1 MLGREEK
8 LELLLRRW
16 RRARA
21 GEGQVVLLR
30 GEAGIGK
37 SRLTAALR
45 EAVAGDEREELV
57 LYCSPQH
64 TDSALRPVIA
74 RLERAAGLTPSDAP
88 EARLAKLETLLAP
101 LAPPPED
108 VALIA
113 DLLSVPTLG
122 RRPAL
127 DLVPQR
133 RRERQLQALLRRVRA
148 LAARRPVLA
157 AVEDAH
163 WVDPT
168 TRELLDLLVA
178 EAADMALLLV
188 VTHRPEFDA
197 GAWLGLHHVTPVQLN
212 RLAPADHRELLRRV
226 AGGKALPPEV
236 EAELRARTDGVPLF
250 VEEVTRAV
258 LESGALREE
267 ADRWT
272 LDGPLPS
279 LAV

>member
-113 DLLSVPTLG
+113 ELLSVPTLG

-127 DLVPQR
+127 DLSPQR
-133 RRERQLQALLRRVRA
+133 RRERLLQALLRRVRA

-168 TRELLDLLVA
+168 TRELLDLLVT
-178 EAADMALLLV
+178 EAPSMALLLV

-197 GAWLGLHHVTPVQLN
+197 GAWLGQAHVTLLHLN
-212 RLAPADHRELLRRV
+212 RLGRAEHLELLRRV
-226 AGGKALPPEV
+226 VRGKALSAGL
-236 EAELRARTDGVPLF
+236 EAGAAARTHGG
-250 VEEVTRAV
+250 EI
-258 LESGALREE
+258 
-267 ADRWT
+267 
-272 LDGPLPS
+272 
-279 LAV
+279 